1 MTADIATLGIKV
13 DSSGVRSATDDLN
26 KLNNT
31 GKDTAEKFGIL
42 TRASAE
48 LAGKLAGIGIAG
60 AVTGFIALVRNTANA
75 ADALRDLS
83 KTTSLTVEQLS
94 GLKLASAQTGTS
106 LEGISQTVGKLN
118 ATIGANSEKFKQ
130 LGIDSQDPIENL
142 ARISDIFVSI
152 EDPQKRAAFAAEA
165 LGKSWQETAP
175 LLSEGGDSIRE
186 MVTRGQEL
194 SGITSANADD
204 ADKLNDALA
213 DLSAEFQG
221 MLQRAIVPAIPLFSQ
236 LLEYF
241 TPMRTEL
248 DGIKDSAESLNP
260 VFSGL
265 MQLVAGL
272 GSAVVITGKS
282 IGAAAAQ
289 FEALTRLDFN
299 AITAIQIA
307 NDKDITNE
315 IAKFTDFSVRS
326 GQPAQ
331 AEFVKPK
338 NKGNGVSSGALTNFL
353 GAGGGDKE
361 KSGGRSGKSVDDTAR
376 SEIEQLDKK
385 IALYGDATRAAE
397 ILYDTESGALKGIDE
412 QLKQTLIT
420 RAESLDAL
428 EAATKAER
436 ENERAIAEQTKA
448 MEQAKREADR
458 LYQSQRKQV
467 DDIAKFLKK
476 QSNTELDNLREFY
489 DEKKK
494 IILENTA
501 VTEIERQQLLG
512 SLQQQSVDA
521 ETEYYKAGAR
531 EQIKNAASTFN
542 ELAMLTRNNINQNNV
557 LYKAAFA
564 ASKAFAIADATIT
577 TYEMANKAYLRG
589 LEIPYVGAVLG
600 PVFAGVA
607 LAAGLARVANIAS
620 QSPGGGAFHGGTDYV
635 PKEQSYLLDR
645 GERVLS
651 PRQNQDLTSYLQDR
665 KASGGNRSVVIN
677 MNVNMSG
684 NSDER
689 TIRMSASQIAQ
700 RTGMMVNKA
709 LARNS

>member
-13 DSSGVRSATDDLN
+13 DSSGVRSAADDLS
-26 KLNNT
+26 KLSNS
-31 GKDTAEKFGIL
+31 GKDTAERFSLLSQK
-42 TRASAE
+42 SAE

-60 AVTGFIALVRNTANA
+60 AVTSFVALVRSTANA
-75 ADALRDLS
+75 ADELRDLS
-83 KTTSLTVEQLS
+83 KTTSLTVEQLT

-106 LEGISQTVGKLN
+106 LEGISHTVGKLN

-186 MVTRGQEL
+186 MVARGQEL
-194 SGITSANADD
+194 SGITTESAND

-248 DGIKDSAESLNP
+248 DGIKDSATELHP
-260 VFSGL
+260 VLSTL
-265 MQLVAGL
+265 TQIVAGL

-307 NDKDITNE
+307 NDKDITDE
-315 IAKFTDFSVRS
+315 IAKFADFSVRS
-326 GQPAQ
+326 KQPAQ

-338 NKGNGVSSGALTNFL
+338 NKGNGVSNDALTNFL

-361 KSGGRSGKSVDDTAR
+361 KSGGRTGKDINDTAK

-385 IALYGDATRAAE
+385 IALYGDATKAAE
-397 ILYDTESGALKGIDE
+397 VLYDTESGSLKGIDE
-412 QLKQTLIT
+412 QLKQTLLV
-420 RAESLDAL
+420 RAQSLDAL
-428 EAATKAER
+428 EAATKAEK

-448 MEQAKREADR
+448 MEEANREAER
-458 LYQSQRKQV
+458 LYQSQRKQA

-476 QSNTELDNLREFY
+476 QNNTELDNLREFY

-501 VTEIERQQLLG
+501 VTEIERQELLNG
-512 SLQQQSVDA
+512 LQQQSADA
-521 ETEYYKAGAR
+521 ETSYYKSVGR
-531 EQIKNAASTFN
+531 EQLRNAASTFS
-542 ELAMLTRNNINQNNV
+542 ELAMMTRNNVNQNST
-557 LYKAAFA
+557 LYKAAFVA
-564 ASKAFAIADATIT
+564 TKAFAIAETTIS
-577 TYEMANKAYLRG
+577 TYEGAQKAYTALAG
-589 LEIPYVGAVLG
+589 IPYVGPALG
-600 PVFAGVA
+600 FAAAGVA
-607 LAAGLARVANIAS
+607 IAAGLARVANIAS

-635 PKEQSYLLDR
+635 PKEQSYLLDQ

-684 NSDER
+684 GSDER
-689 TIRMSASQIAQ
+689 TIRLSATQIAQ
-700 RTGMMVNKA
+700 RTGMMVNRA